1 MNCPLT
7 KNLTRILSL
16 TLILSMMLALM
27 AGCTRKDPDPTDG
40 SGPNPG
46 LNLVDP
52 QPTEDIPPQET
63 NPTEPQADENT
74 AYAIGQVNILNRPD
88 PNDGTIIGYLSD
100 GDRVEILQIETLYD
114 VEWAMIPEGWV
125 AMENLRRASSTDV
138 PDPSEPDTT
147 EPQQTEPEETKPE
160 QTSGQDTPTDAKFK
174 GVITAS
180 ELNVRKE
187 PSTNA
192 EKVGLYK
199 YGDRI
204 SILEIKNGWGR
215 TEEGWISMTYV
226 YQDGTTGANACK
238 GIVTGT
244 QLNVRSGPGTDYE
257 KVASYDFG
265 TRVNVLHTIKIG
277 DTTWGCT
284 KDGWIAM
291 GYVYVDGTKGEN
303 SGTGTMTGD
312 GVNIRSGPGTNYDS
326 VGSLKKGTTVEI
338 LHQVKI
344 DGRTWGCIS
353 KGWIA
358 MDFVD
363 MDD

>member
-1 MNCPLT
+1 MNCPFT
-7 KNLTRILSL
+7 KKYIRILSL
-16 TLILSMMLALM
+16 TIVFILMLGMMT
-27 AGCTRKDPDPTDG
+27 GCMGKEPDPTDG

-52 QPTEDIPPQET
+52 DPTDGSEPTETQ
-63 NPTEPQADENT
+63 PTEPQEDEST
-74 AYAIGQVNILNRPD
+74 AYAVGQANILNRPG
-88 PNDGTIIGYLSD
+88 PDGTIIGYLSD
-100 GDRVEILQIETLYD
+100 GDRVEILEVETMYD
-114 VEWAMIPEGWV
+114 VEWAMIREGWV
-125 AMENLRRASSTDV
+125 AMENLRRASAADATE
-138 PDPSEPDTT
+138 PSEPDTT
-147 EPQQTEPEETKPE
+147 EPEETQPEETQPQQGGDDNKP
-160 QTSGQDTPTDAKFK
+160 TGDKTM
-174 GVITAS
+174 GVVTAS
-180 ELNVRKE
+180 ELNIRKE
-187 PSTNA
+187 ASTNS
-192 EKVGLYK
+192 EKVGSYK

-204 SILEIKNGWGR
+204 AILEIKNGWGR
-215 TEEGWISMTYV
+215 TDKGWISMTYV

-244 QLNVRSGPGTDYE
+244 QLNVRSGPGTNYD

-265 TRVNVLHTIKIG
+265 TRVNVLHTIKVG

-303 SGTGTMTGD
+303 GGTGTMTGD

-326 VGSLKKGTTVEI
+326 VGSLNKGTTVEI

-358 MDFVD
+358 MEFVD